1 MSGAVSFVLGLLGLG
16 AAAGVSAVQDA
27 GINKKKDQVA
37 GIHCW
42 EGDTETLQMR
52 RRVRDEWMSLHG
64 GGPNC
69 LGKWPSEYPTG
80 RYMHSKYRYWFN
92 SCFSFQGKFFHFLT
106 INRHRKIEYDLLYP
120 TTVFSLFR
128 EHLNSLNKGFHKLFL
143 LRFCCGMVDFIKC
156 Q

>member
-16 AAAGVSAVQDA
+16 AATGVSAVQDA

-42 EGDTETLQMR
+42 EGDPETLKMR

-80 RYMHSKYRYWFN
+80 RYLHSKYRYWFKAHLDAKGIPYDDEILDEVSHVN
-92 SCFSFQGKFFHFLT
+92 GDRNNIALMYSA
-106 INRHRKIEYDLLYP
+106 RKKRRGW
-120 TTVFSLFR
+120 F
-128 EHLNSLNKGFHKLFL
+128 
-143 LRFCCGMVDFIKC
+143 
-156 Q
+156 

>member
-52 RRVRDEWMSLHG
+52 RRVYDEWMSLHG

-80 RYMHSKYRYWFN
+80 RYMHSKYRYWFKAHLDAKGIPYDDEILDEVSHVN
-92 SCFSFQGKFFHFLT
+92 GDKNRIALMYSAGKK
-106 INRHRKIEYDLLYP
+106 RR
-120 TTVFSLFR
+120 
-128 EHLNSLNKGFHKLFL
+128 G
-143 LRFCCGMVDFIKC
+143 RF
-156 Q
+156 

>member
-16 AAAGVSAVQDA
+16 AATGVSAVQDA

-42 EGDTETLQMR
+42 EGDPETLKMR

-69 LGKWPSEYPTG
+69 LGKWPRSIQPADICIPNIDIG
-80 RYMHSKYRYWFN
+80 SRLI
-92 SCFSFQGKFFHFLT
+92 LT
-106 INRHRKIEYDLLYP
+106 QKA
-120 TTVFSLFR
+120 FR
-128 EHLNSLNKGFHKLFL
+128 MMTRSWM
-143 LRFCCGMVDFIKC
+143 R
-156 Q
+156 

>member
-69 LGKWPSEYPTG
+69 LGKWPSEYRTE
-80 RYMHSKYRYWFN
+80 RYMHSKYRYWFKAHLDAKGIPYDDEILDEVSHVNGDRN
-92 SCFSFQGKFFHFLT
+92 SIALMYSAGKK
-106 INRHRKIEYDLLYP
+106 RHSW
-120 TTVFSLFR
+120 F
-128 EHLNSLNKGFHKLFL
+128 
-143 LRFCCGMVDFIKC
+143 
-156 Q
+156 

>member
-80 RYMHSKYRYWFN
+80 RYMHSKYRYWFKAHLDAKGIPYDDVVVN
-92 SCFSFQGKFFHFLT
+92 DVTGVTFYERQNQRS
-106 INRHRKIEYDLLYP
+106 REWMRKL
-120 TTVFSLFR
+120 
-128 EHLNSLNKGFHKLFL
+128 
-143 LRFCCGMVDFIKC
+143 
-156 Q
+156 

>member
-80 RYMHSKYRYWFN
+80 RYMHSKYRYWFKAHLDAKGIPYDDEILDEVSHVN
-92 SCFSFQGKFFHFLT
+92 GDRNNIALMYSAGKKRRGWF
-106 INRHRKIEYDLLYP
+106 
-120 TTVFSLFR
+120 
-128 EHLNSLNKGFHKLFL
+128 
-143 LRFCCGMVDFIKC
+143 
-156 Q
+156 

>member
-27 GINKKKDQVA
+27 GINKRKDQVA

-52 RRVRDEWMSLHG
+52 RRVYDEWMNLHG

-80 RYMHSKYRYWFN
+80 RYMHSKYRYWFKAHLDAKGIPYDDEILDEVSHVN
-92 SCFSFQGKFFHFLT
+92 GDKNRIALMYSAGKKRRGWF
-106 INRHRKIEYDLLYP
+106 
-120 TTVFSLFR
+120 
-128 EHLNSLNKGFHKLFL
+128 
-143 LRFCCGMVDFIKC
+143 
-156 Q
+156 